1 MTAPAEPPSVPE
13 PSSALDGR
21 RTGITILAGCALVLL
36 LKYMQDVFIPLILS
50 GLIFY
55 ALDPIVDALQ
65 RWRVPRAI
73 GAALVL
79 ITVAGGVGVG
89 AYQLS
94 DEALLMVEE
103 LPDAA
108 RRFRAAFRPVP
119 GKAPGA
125 LAKMQ
130 QAATELDKTAAEA
143 TATPAAPR
151 GVIKVQVEEPALR
164 ATDFIRWG
172 SMSAVTAAG
181 QGVIILFLSYFLLVA
196 DNLFKRKLVVH
207 LGDTLSK
214 KKITVQMLDQI
225 SSRIQR
231 FLLVQIFT
239 SAVVATATGLA
250 LWWLGME
257 QAAIWGL
264 AAGLLNSIPYFG
276 PVIVTAGLSVVAFM
290 QFGTLSMMGLVAGTA
305 LLITTLEGWFLTPTL
320 MGRAAQMNQVAV
332 FSGLL
337 FWSWLWGVWGMLL
350 AVPMMMVI
358 KSTCEHIEDLH
369 PIADLLSD

>member
-1 MTAPAEPPSVPE
+1 MTPLAAPSVPE

-79 ITVAGGVGVG
+79 ITVAGGAGVG

-103 LPDAA
+103 LPDGA
-108 RRFRAAFRPVP
+108 RRLRAAFRPLP
-119 GKAPGA
+119 GEAPGA
-125 LAKMQ
+125 LDRVQ

-143 TATPAAPR
+143 AATPAAPT
-151 GVIKVQVEEPALR
+151 GVVKVQVEEPGLR
-164 ATDFIRWG
+164 ATDFIWWG
-172 SMSAVTAAG
+172 SMGAVTAAA
-181 QGVIILFLSYFLLVA
+181 QGVMVLFLSYFLLVA
-196 DNLFKRKLVVH
+196 NDLFKRKLVVH
-207 LGDTLSK
+207 MGDTLSR

-225 SSRIQR
+225 GSRIER

-250 LWWLGME
+250 LWWLGVE
-257 QAAIWGL
+257 RAAIWGL

-276 PVIVTAGLSVVAFM
+276 PVIVTAGLSVIAFM
-290 QFGTLSMMGLVAGTA
+290 QFGTLGMMGVVAGTA
-305 LLITTLEGWFLTPTL
+305 LLITSLEGFFLTPTL

-332 FSGLL
+332 FTGLL

>member
-1 MTAPAEPPSVPE
+1 MTAPAEPPSLPE

-36 LKYMQDVFIPLILS
+36 LKYMQDVFIPLVLS

-55 ALDPIVDALQ
+55 ALDPVVDALQ
-65 RWRVPRAI
+65 RWWVPRAI

-79 ITVAGGVGVG
+79 VTVAGGAAVG

-94 DEALLMVEE
+94 DEALVMVEE

-108 RRFRAAFRPVP
+108 RRLRAALRPVA
-119 GKAPGA
+119 GGAPGA
-125 LAKMQ
+125 LGRMQ
-130 QAATELDKTAAEA
+130 RAATELDKTAAEA

-164 ATDFIRWG
+164 ATDFIWWG

-181 QGVIILFLSYFLLVA
+181 QGALILFLSYFLLVA
-196 DNLFKRKLVVH
+196 NDLFKRKLVVH

-225 SSRIQR
+225 SGRIQR

-250 LWWLGME
+250 LWWLGVE

-276 PVIVTAGLSVVAFM
+276 PVIVTASLSVIAFT

-305 LLITTLEGWFLTPTL
+305 LLITTLEGWCLTPTL

-332 FSGLL
+332 FTGLL

-350 AVPMMMVI
+350 AVPMMMVV
-358 KSTCEHIEDLH
+358 KSTCEHIEDFH